1 MFSMLIVVGCVI
13 SIWFDVIFMMDSFE
27 PEKSDIR
34 NLTKNCF
41 ASFGFSIFIEGGV
54 MV

>member
-41 ASFGFSIFIEGGV
+41 ASPGFSEFIASGFV
-54 MV
+54 V